1 MNRVGAVLA
10 AERIRLD
17 LPAVTKNQILD
28 EAGRLFAPIDK
39 LDAPR
44 ITASL
49 IARERVGSTGLGHGV
64 AIPHARLGE
73 VRQAVAAFI
82 RPSLATAFDAPDGKP
97 VSDVL
102 VVLVPEQASED
113 HLQLLAEAAAM
124 FSDRRFRD
132 QLRNQDTAAGVYR
145 TFADWPAPTP

>member
-10 AERIRLD
+10 AGRIRLD
-17 LPAVTKNQILD
+17 LPAVTKSQILD
-28 EAGRLFAPIDK
+28 EAGRLFAPLDG

-44 ITASL
+44 IAASL
-49 IARERVGSTGLGHGV
+49 VARERLGSTGLGHGV
-64 AIPHARLGE
+64 AIPHARLPE
-73 VRQAVAAFI
+73 VRQSIAAFV

-97 VSDVL
+97 VSEVL
-102 VVLVPEQASED
+102 VVLVPEHASEE

-132 QLRNQDTAAGVYR
+132 HLRNQDTAAGVYR
-145 TFADWPAPTP
+145 AFADWPATAA